1 MQRTIAV
8 DLAKTVFEIAVSD
21 EPGRICQRQ
30 RVRRAGLRR
39 HLAQLQPS
47 TVLLEACGSAHY
59 WARELGAFG
68 HAVVLL
74 PPHRVRPYRLDHR
87 KTDRTDAKA
96 LLEAYRNEEISPV
109 PVKTPAQQGIAALH
123 RLRSGWV
130 ATRTARL
137 NALRGLLREFG
148 VTIPCGRRHVV
159 PRTLEAIAASE
170 IPLPDPL
177 RAALHAACDEIGG
190 LDSQIQAVERQLL
203 ALSKNLPVT
212 ARLRSIPGIG
222 LLTAT
227 ALVAFVGDAR
237 RFRSGRHLA
246 SYLGLTPRESSSG
259 RVRRLGRISKRGNP
273 YLRFLLIHGARAVLR
288 QARRNPDRD
297 RLYAWS
303 VQLEQRRG
311 PQKAIIALANRI
323 ARIAWAVWCHDQ
335 TYRRKPLTA

>member
-21 EPGRICQRQ
+21 EPGRVRQRQ
-30 RVRRAGLRR
+30 RLHRTGFRR
-39 HLAQLQPS
+39 HLAQRQPA

-59 WARELGAFG
+59 WARELGALG

-74 PPHRVRPYRLDHR
+74 PPHRVRPYRQDHR

-109 PVKTPAQQGIAALH
+109 PIKTPAQQGMAALH

-130 ATRTARL
+130 STRTARL

-159 PRTLEAIAASE
+159 PRTLEALAEAES
-170 IPLPDPL
+170 PLSDPL
-177 RAALHAACDEIGG
+177 RAALHAACDEIGE
-190 LDSQIQAVERQLL
+190 LDKRIQAIERQLRAL
-203 ALSKNLPVT
+203 AKSLPVA
-212 ARLRSIPGIG
+212 ARLQSIPGVGPI
-222 LLTAT
+222 TST
-227 ALVAFVGDAR
+227 ALVAFVGDVQ

-246 SYLGLTPRESSSG
+246 SYLGLTPRENSSG

-273 YLRFLLIHGARAVLR
+273 YLRYLLIHGARSVLR
-288 QARRNPDRD
+288 QARRHPERN
-297 RLYAWS
+297 RLYAWA
-303 VQLEQRRG
+303 VARR
-311 PQKAIIALANRI
+311 
-323 ARIAWAVWCHDQ
+323 DQ
-335 TYRRKPLTA
+335 TFRRQPLAA